1 MDASSLALKIDGSG
15 DIRVGGK
22 TDNLSININGSGD
35 VEVPNL
41 KAEKAVININGSGG
55 VSAYV
60 TENVDISIA
69 GSGDVTI
76 KGNPKKVKQK
86 INGSGRVSVK

>member
-1 MDASSLALKIDGSG
+1 MEVVGAG
-15 DIRVGGK
+15 DIRVSGK
-22 TDNLSININGSGD
+22 AKDLSINISGSGD

-41 KAEKAVININGSGG
+41 KAEKAVININGSGD

-60 TENVDISIA
+60 TKDVDISIA

-76 KGNPKKVKQK
+76 KGNPKKVKRI

>member
-1 MDASSLALKIDGSG
+1 M
-15 DIRVGGK
+15 
-22 TDNLSININGSGD
+22 SININGSGD

-60 TENVDISIA
+60 TEDVDISIA

-86 INGSGRVSVK
+86 INGSGGVNVK

>member
-1 MDASSLALKIDGSG
+1 MSNEKSICIIQFSDRAFCKGSNHGERCGFAYVTEDVDVSIAGAG
-15 DIRVGGK
+15 D
-22 TDNLSININGSGD
+22 
-35 VEVPNL
+35 
-41 KAEKAVININGSGG
+41 

-60 TENVDISIA
+60 TEDVDISIV